1 METKRQQK
9 FARVIQK
16 ELSET
21 LQKEG
26 WSFHGNSIV
35 TITMVR
41 MSPDLSIAKVY
52 LSIFNA
58 ENNELLLN
66 ELRAKSREIRY
77 KLGEK
82 IRNQVR
88 VIPSIDFFIDDSM
101 EYVSKME
108 KLFDAINKPKE
119 GETPAENPT
128 ESSEKGN

>member
-16 ELSET
+16 ELSEI

-119 GETPAENPT
+119 GETPAE
-128 ESSEKGN
+128 S

>member
-16 ELSET
+16 ELSEI

-128 ESSEKGN
+128 GSPENGN

>member
-16 ELSET
+16 ELSEI

-52 LSIFNA
+52 LSIYNA

-66 ELRAKSREIRY
+66 ELRAKSREIRF

-88 VIPSIDFFIDDSM
+88 IIPNIDFFIDDSM

-108 KLFDAINKPKE
+108 KLFNAINKPKNE
-119 GETPAENPT
+119 GSEPENAE
-128 ESSEKGN
+128 

>member
-119 GETPAENPT
+119 GENPAE
-128 ESSEKGN
+128 SAEKDN

>member
-119 GETPAENPT
+119 GENPT
-128 ESSEKGN
+128 GSSSGSVEKDN

>member
-16 ELSET
+16 ELSEI

-52 LSIFNA
+52 LSIYNA

-66 ELRAKSREIRY
+66 ELRSKAREIRF

-88 VIPSIDFFIDDSM
+88 IIPNIDFFIDDSM

-108 KLFDAINKPKE
+108 KLFDSINKPKNEDSGSE
-119 GETPAENPT
+119 GLE
-128 ESSEKGN
+128 

>member
-66 ELRAKSREIRY
+66 ELRAKAREIRY

-88 VIPSIDFFIDDSM
+88 VIPNIDFFIDDSM

-119 GETPAENPT
+119 GENPAESP
-128 ESSEKGN
+128 EKDN

>member
-128 ESSEKGN
+128 ERPEKGN

>member
-16 ELSET
+16 ELSEI

-52 LSIFNA
+52 LSIYNA

-66 ELRAKSREIRY
+66 ELRSKAREIRF

-88 VIPSIDFFIDDSM
+88 IIPNIDFFIDDSM

-108 KLFDAINKPKE
+108 KLFDSINKPKNE
-119 GETPAENPT
+119 DSG
-128 ESSEKGN
+128 SEASE

>member
-66 ELRAKSREIRY
+66 ELRAKAREIRY

-88 VIPSIDFFIDDSM
+88 VIPNIDFFIDDSM

-119 GETPAENPT
+119 GENPAE
-128 ESSEKGN
+128 SAEKDN

>member
-16 ELSET
+16 ELSEI

-52 LSIFNA
+52 LSIYNA
-58 ENNELLLN
+58 ENNELMLN
-66 ELRAKSREIRY
+66 ELRSKAREIRF

-88 VIPSIDFFIDDSM
+88 IIPNIDFFIDDSM

-108 KLFDAINKPKE
+108 KLFDAINKPK
-119 GETPAENPT
+119 NQDS
-128 ESSEKGN
+128 SSEASE

>member
-41 MSPDLSIAKVY
+41 MSPDLSIAKGY

>member
-119 GETPAENPT
+119 GENSAENPT
-128 ESSEKGN
+128 ESPEKGN

>member
-119 GETPAENPT
+119 GETPTENPN
-128 ESSEKGN
+128 ESPEKGN

>member
-16 ELSET
+16 ELSEI

-26 WSFHGNSIV
+26 WSFHGSSIV

-101 EYVSKME
+101 EYVSKIE

-119 GETPAENPT
+119 GETPT
-128 ESSEKGN
+128 ESSSGSPDKGN

>member
-119 GETPAENPT
+119 GENSAENPN
-128 ESSEKGN
+128 ESPEKGN

>member
-66 ELRAKSREIRY
+66 ELRAKAREIRY

-119 GETPAENPT
+119 GETPT
-128 ESSEKGN
+128 ESSSESPEKGN

>member
-16 ELSET
+16 ELSEI

-119 GETPAENPT
+119 GETPTENPN
-128 ESSEKGN
+128 ESPEKGN

>member
-1 METKRQQK
+1 
-9 FARVIQK
+9 
-16 ELSET
+16 
-21 LQKEG
+21 
-26 WSFHGNSIV
+26 
-35 TITMVR
+35 MVR

-119 GETPAENPT
+119 GENSAENPN
-128 ESSEKGN
+128 ESPEKGN

>member
-119 GETPAENPT
+119 GENPT
-128 ESSEKGN
+128 ESSSESSEKGN

>member
-16 ELSET
+16 ELSEI

-26 WSFHGNSIV
+26 WSFHGSSIV

-66 ELRAKSREIRY
+66 ELRAKAREIRY

-88 VIPSIDFFIDDSM
+88 VIPNIDFFIDDSM

-108 KLFDAINKPKE
+108 KIFDAINKPKE
-119 GETPAENPT
+119 GENPAE
-128 ESSEKGN
+128 SASGSVEKDN

>member
-41 MSPDLSIAKVY
+41 MSPDLSIARVY

-119 GETPAENPT
+119 GETPAE
-128 ESSEKGN
+128 SSSGSPEKGN

>member
-16 ELSET
+16 ELSEI

-52 LSIFNA
+52 LSIYNA

-66 ELRAKSREIRY
+66 ELRSKAREIRF

-88 VIPSIDFFIDDSM
+88 IIPNIDFFIDDSM

-108 KLFDAINKPKE
+108 KLFDAINKPKNE
-119 GETPAENPT
+119 DSG
-128 ESSEKGN
+128 SEASE

>member
-1 METKRQQK
+1 
-9 FARVIQK
+9 
-16 ELSET
+16 
-21 LQKEG
+21 
-26 WSFHGNSIV
+26 
-35 TITMVR
+35 MVR

-128 ESSEKGN
+128 ESPEKGN

>member
-119 GETPAENPT
+119 GETPT
-128 ESSEKGN
+128 ESSSESPEKGN

>member
-119 GETPAENPT
+119 GETPT
-128 ESSEKGN
+128 ES

>member
-16 ELSET
+16 ELSEI

-52 LSIFNA
+52 LSIYNA

-66 ELRAKSREIRY
+66 ELRSKAREIRF

-88 VIPSIDFFIDDSM
+88 IIPNIDFFIDDSM

-108 KLFDAINKPKE
+108 KLFDSINKPKNE
-119 GETPAENPT
+119 DS
-128 ESSEKGN
+128 SSEASE

>member
-16 ELSET
+16 ELSEI

-66 ELRAKSREIRY
+66 ELRAKAREIRY

-88 VIPSIDFFIDDSM
+88 IIPSIDFFIDDSM

-119 GETPAENPT
+119 GENNSDSAETSN
-128 ESSEKGN
+128 

>member
-16 ELSET
+16 ELSEI

-41 MSPDLSIAKVY
+41 ISPDLSIAKVY
-52 LSIFNA
+52 LSIYNA

-66 ELRAKSREIRY
+66 ELRSKAREIRF

-88 VIPSIDFFIDDSM
+88 IIPNIDFFIDDSM

-108 KLFDAINKPKE
+108 KLFDAINKSKNE
-119 GETPAENPT
+119 DSG
-128 ESSEKGN
+128 SEASE

>member
-9 FARVIQK
+9 FARVIQQQ
-16 ELSET
+16 LSET
-21 LQKEG
+21 LPTEG

-128 ESSEKGN
+128 ESPEKGN

>member
-16 ELSET
+16 ELSEI

-119 GETPAENPT
+119 GETPT
-128 ESSEKGN
+128 ESSSESPEKGN

>member
-119 GETPAENPT
+119 GENPAE
-128 ESSEKGN
+128 SVEKDN

>member
-128 ESSEKGN
+128 ESPEKGN

>member
-119 GETPAENPT
+119 GETPT
-128 ESSEKGN
+128 ESSSESPKKGN

>member
-1 METKRQQK
+1 MESKRQQK

-16 ELSET
+16 ELSEI

-41 MSPDLSIAKVY
+41 MSPDLSVARVY
-52 LSIFNA
+52 LSIYNA
-58 ENNELLLN
+58 ANNELLIN
-66 ELRAKSREIRY
+66 ELRSQSREIRY

-88 VIPSIDFFIDDSM
+88 IIPTIEFFIDDSM
-101 EYVSKME
+101 EYASRMD
-108 KLFDAINKPKE
+108 KLFDNINKPKD
-119 GETPAENPT
+119 GE
-128 ESSEKGN
+128 EKE

>member
-119 GETPAENPT
+119 GENSAENPT
-128 ESSEKGN
+128 GSPEKGN

>member
-58 ENNELLLN
+58 ENNEILLN

-119 GETPAENPT
+119 GKTPAEN
-128 ESSEKGN
+128 SSGSPEKGN